1 MDSFNLSRRNF
12 CKAAAAGTALLSV
25 ASSARTAGANDRIR
39 FGVIGCGGMGTG
51 HLSNLVKRRGD
62 DNIQV
67 LAVCDV
73 YQRRLTRARKISGGD
88 GYLDYR
94 RVQAGS

>member
-1 MDSFNLSRRNF
+1 
-12 CKAAAAGTALLSV
+12 LLNV
-25 ASSARTAGANDRIR
+25 GSSARAAGANDRIR

-51 HLSNLVKRRGD
+51 HLSNLVKRGGN

-73 YQRRLTRARKISGGD
+73 YPSPKETDHGAPRSLPESP
-88 GYLDYR
+88 
-94 RVQAGS
+94 